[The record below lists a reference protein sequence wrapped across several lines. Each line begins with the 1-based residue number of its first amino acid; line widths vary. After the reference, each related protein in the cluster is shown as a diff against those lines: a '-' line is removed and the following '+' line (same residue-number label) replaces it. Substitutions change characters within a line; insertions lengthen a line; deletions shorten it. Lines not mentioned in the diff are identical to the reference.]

1 MDINSIFTGGNV
13 KPNTIEKNIIRQYLH
28 NTDRIQQ
35 FQISSYID
43 NKDFSAMKSTQE
55 FEQYIQAQN
64 IFGRVFSNLEM
75 EEDEWYYCEFI
86 AGNDAWISKD
96 EAGVYRYFSKTRW
109 GGTISLSIFD
119 IAEIILG
126 DGMKEN
132 AFQNARSQLAKLFG
146 LDNLKDE
153 WVLQQYQKYQNN
165 LQYIRGE
172 RKDLEQAYPVLY
184 PYLQKYRLILEYFND
199 HQEDKVFRVFSYQN
213 QHVFFSAT
221 NRIKVKLGISQ
232 STLTRSINMLTL
244 LGLIIKIPHQKLPS
258 RMLEISDA
266 ILSYRIKQGY
276 IGGKRITF
284 YMIPDY
290 SNETLEFAE
299 KVVLSLQAAGAWG
312 SLLTKEKV
320 IKHFGEDR
328 ANQVYL
334 AEYTVK
340 KVDSENT
347 YTLVDD
353 AEDILIDIED
363 DPIPF

>member
-1 MDINSIFTGGNV
+1 MDIYSIFKIGNV

-35 FQISSYID
+35 FQIRSDID
-43 NKDFSAMKSTQE
+43 KEDFPAIKSTQE

-64 IFGRVFSNLEM
+64 IFGRVFSNLDI
-75 EEDEWYYCEFI
+75 EETEWYYCEFI

-146 LDNLKDE
+146 LDKLKDE

-172 RKDLEQAYPVLY
+172 RKDLEQAYPIVY
-184 PYLQKYRLILEYFND
+184 PYIQKYRIIMEYFNE
-199 HQEDKVFRVFSYQN
+199 HQEDGLFRVFSYKGD
-213 QHVFFSAT
+213 HIFFTAT
-221 NRIKVKLGISQ
+221 NRIKDKLGISQ
-232 STLTRSINMLTL
+232 STVTRSINMLTL

-266 ILSYRIKQGY
+266 ILSYRKNQGY
-276 IGGKRITF
+276 VGGKRITF
-284 YMIPDY
+284 YTIPEY
-290 SNETLEFAE
+290 SNETLQLAE
-299 KVVLSLQAAGAWG
+299 KVVITLQAAGAWG

-320 IKHFGEDR
+320 IKHFGEAK

-334 AEYTVK
+334 AEYTAK
-340 KVDSENT
+340 KVNSADNSKSIVET
-347 YTLVDD
+347 
-353 AEDILIDIED
+353 EDISFDLED

>member
-1 MDINSIFTGGNV
+1 MDINSIFTGRNV
-13 KPNTIEKNIIRQYLH
+13 KPNTIAKNIIRQYLH

-35 FQISSYID
+35 FQIRSDI
-43 NKDFSAMKSTQE
+43 NKGDFPAMKSTQE

-64 IFGRVFSNLEM
+64 IFGRVFSNLDM
-75 EEDEWYYCEFI
+75 EEDEWYYCDFI

-96 EAGVYRYFSKTRW
+96 EAGVYRYFSKARW
-109 GGTISLSIFD
+109 GGTISLNIFD
-119 IAEIILG
+119 VVEIVLG
-126 DGMKEN
+126 GANDAGN
-132 AFQNARSQLAKLFG
+132 AFQNARKQLANLFE
-146 LDNLKDE
+146 LDLEDE
-153 WVLQQYQKYQNN
+153 WVLQQYQKYQSN
-165 LQYIRGE
+165 LQYICGG

-276 IGGKRITF
+276 VGGKRITF
-284 YMIPDY
+284 YTVPEY
-290 SNETLEFAE
+290 SNETLQLAE
-299 KVVLSLQAAGAWG
+299 KVVITLQAAGAWG

-320 IKHFGEDR
+320 IKHFGEER

-340 KVDSENT
+340 KVNSAT
-347 YTLVDD
+347 TSTLVDD